1 MTLHS
6 MRTGKI
12 KMYRN
17 SAFIRWLRVTA
28 VQFVIVLILSVG
40 DPLNFTLCADQL
52 SPPNFLFIFAEDIS
66 TDIGPYG
73 DTYARTPTL
82 DRLATEGRVYRNCF
96 SVSGV
101 CAPSR
106 SGIIT
111 GMYPTTIG
119 THHMRSKGVP
129 PSFVKCFTEYLR
141 AAGYYCTNNSKT
153 DYNFDSPITAWDESG
168 NKAHWRNRAEG
179 QPFYASFT
187 IVTTHESQIRTS
199 DEDFA
204 RNTARVP
211 TEHRHDPA
219 LATLP
224 PYYPD
229 DPAIRRDWA
238 RYHDLITAMDLKV
251 ADLLAELE
259 ADGLVENTVVVFI
272 GDNGRGLPRGKRW
285 MYDSGIHVPL
295 IVRWPGKVAAGSVSE
310 ELMSFLDFAPTF
322 ISLAGTTPPEHL
334 QGRVFLGENVNPE
347 PQFVFAARDRTDEIF
362 DRTRAVRDRQFKYI
376 RNLAPEVP
384 YDLRV
389 EYAEQQPTMQ
399 ALRRLHAAGELSSL
413 QESLL
418 FAQTRP
424 PEELYDCA
432 TDPHEVRNLAD
443 DPEHSERLATM
454 RTALDEW
461 MTCTGDLGAVP
472 EEELKQRVRPGGVWQ
487 TTATPSFQKWIFPG
501 GSVAAEIH
509 CETGGASIAWT
520 TDSVEKAHWRLYTG
534 MIPLFADQTIRAR
547 AIRLGYHES
556 PEATLTP

>member
-1 MTLHS
+1 M
-6 MRTGKI
+6 MRARCHFLLLVMIFMIAG
-12 KMYRN
+12 
-17 SAFIRWLRVTA
+17 
-28 VQFVIVLILSVG
+28 ILSTRAQSQKQ
-40 DPLNFTLCADQL
+40 PQ
-52 SPPNFLFIFAEDIS
+52 PNFLLIYAEDIS

-73 DTYARTPTL
+73 DAYPRTPTL
-82 DRLATEGRVYRNCF
+82 DKLATEGRVYRNCF

-129 PSFVKCFTEYLR
+129 PPFVKCFTEYLR

-153 DYNFDSPITAWDESG
+153 DYNFDSPITAWDESS

-187 IVTTHESQIRTS
+187 IVTTHESQIRAS
-199 DEDFA
+199 DDDFA
-204 RNTARVP
+204 RNTARIP
-211 TEHRHDPA
+211 AEHRHDPA
-219 LATLP
+219 LAPLP

-259 ADGLVENTVVVFI
+259 ADGLTENTVVVFI

-295 IVRWPGKVAAGSVSE
+295 IVRWPGRIAAGSASE
-310 ELMSFLDFAPTF
+310 ELVSFLDFAPTF
-322 ISLAGTTPPEHL
+322 ISLAGATPPEHL
-334 QGRVFLGENVNPE
+334 QGRVFLGERAQPE
-347 PQFVFAARDRTDEIF
+347 PPFVFAARDRTDEIF
-362 DRTRAVRDRQFKYI
+362 DRTRAGRDRQFKYI
-376 RNLAPEVP
+376 RNFAPEAP

-399 ALRRLHAAGELSSL
+399 GLRRLHAAGQLSPL

-432 TDPHEVRNLAD
+432 ADPHEIKNLAD
-443 DPEHSERLATM
+443 DPEHSERLAKM
-454 RTALDEW
+454 RGALDEW
-461 MTCTGDLGAVP
+461 MTRTGDLGEVP
-472 EEELKQRVRPGGVWQ
+472 EEELMERVRPGGVWQ
-487 TTATPSFQKWIFPG
+487 VTASPEFTIAKPQGFADVTITCPT
-501 GSVAAEIH
+501 E
-509 CETGGASIAWT
+509 GASIAWKIVGC
-520 TDSVEKAHWRLYTG
+520 DKCPWSLYSKPFRIAPG
-534 MIPLFADQTIRAR
+534 QSIRAR
-547 AIRLGYHES
+547 AIRLGYLES
-556 PEATLTP
+556 PESTLTP